1 MTMAAF
7 GQREALRVVRGRASD
22 DELAGLVAA
31 LYALSNNMRSNNMRG
46 EPEPEKPAE
55 PTPLRRRWRY
65 RSAVSW
71 RSKAAS

>member
-1 MTMAAF
+1 MATF
-7 GQREALRVVRGRASD
+7 GQREALRVLRGRPSD

-31 LYALSNNMRSNNMRG
+31 LYALSNNMRDK
-46 EPEPEKPAE
+46 PEPERLTE

-71 RSKAAS
+71 QSKAS